1 MVRASAGSGREG
13 MVEESS
19 AAAAYRSL
27 VERLCESPE
36 VSETRMMGMP
46 ALKRAGKLLGGFWDE
61 ALVVRLGRDRVDALV
76 ESGRG
81 LSFDPS
87 GRGRPM
93 RDWVAV
99 PPPVDDWLPLGR
111 EAAARL
117 DDVEGRAGPAQ
128 RRGDA

>member
-1 MVRASAGSGREG
+1 MAQ
-13 MVEESS
+13 ESF

-36 VSETRMMGMP
+36 VGETRMMGMP
-46 ALKRAGKLLGGFWDE
+46 ALKRAGKLLGGFWDD

-93 RDWVAV
+93 RDWVAL
-99 PPPVDDWLPLGR
+99 PPPVDDWLALAR
-111 EAAARL
+111 EAEARL
-117 DDVEGRAGPAQ
+117 GDVRGRSGPVR